1 MVSMPSF
8 HLFYVVSFSEVIC
21 VDGTFPLPVFRSGAP
36 LYDQLYRHIAGAI
49 RSGAMPPGAKLPS
62 KRRLCALTGV
72 SMSTVETA
80 YSLLTAEGY
89 VLAKPKSGYVCA
101 DLLPPAPESPPP
113 AKAAAPAPA
122 AAPRWALD
130 CSTSAVDVSAFPFSS
145 WARITQEAVY
155 ENPGLLQRGHPQGDE
170 PLRAALAQ
178 LLAQY
183 RGVRCSPEQVVV
195 GAGVDHLLSLLLQ
208 MLPEQRA
215 IALED
220 PGYPAAYAAASL
232 HGLAASPIPVDRY
245 GMDPEALAA
254 SGAGLAYITPSHQFP
269 LGVTMPAGR
278 RSRLLHWA
286 ASGPDRFLIEDDYD
300 SEFRYSSR
308 PIPALQGLDQA
319 GRVVYIGT
327 FSRSIA
333 PAIRVAYMILPPP
346 LLKRYQDTFSHR
358 ACAVSRFEQESLRRF
373 ITQGLYGR
381 HLRRMGTLYR
391 KKCALFTGALSQ
403 LSGASLSGAEAGL
416 HFLLTLPRFSEQ
428 ELAERA
434 AEQTVRVYPLSRYC
448 HSLPPPPSTVVLG
461 FAGLSEEEI
470 GRAAALLRAAWS

>member
-1 MVSMPSF
+1 M
-8 HLFYVVSFSEVIC
+8 
-21 VDGTFPLPVFRSGAP
+21 
-36 LYDQLYRHIAGAI
+36 
-49 RSGAMPPGAKLPS
+49 
-62 KRRLCALTGV
+62 
-72 SMSTVETA
+72 
-80 YSLLTAEGY
+80 
-89 VLAKPKSGYVCA
+89 
-101 DLLPPAPESPPP
+101 
-113 AKAAAPAPA
+113 
-122 AAPRWALD
+122 
-130 CSTSAVDVSAFPFSS
+130 
-145 WARITQEAVY
+145 Y
-155 ENPGLLQRGHPQGDE
+155 ENPGLLQRGHPQGDL
-170 PLRAALAQ
+170 PLRSALGS

-195 GAGVDHLLSLLLQ
+195 GAGADYLLSLLLQ
-208 MLPEQRA
+208 LLPEQRA

-232 HGLAASPIPVDRY
+232 HGWEAVPVPVDGE
-245 GMDPEALAA
+245 GMDPEVLER
-254 SGAGLAYITPSHQFP
+254 SGAGLAYVTPSHQFP

-286 ASGPDRFLIEDDYD
+286 ASAPDRWLIEDDYD

-308 PIPALQGLDQA
+308 PIPALQGLDRA
-319 GRVVYIGT
+319 GRVVYMGT

-333 PAIRVAYMILPPP
+333 PAIRVAYMILPR
-346 LLKRYQDTFSHR
+346 LLLERYRATFSHG
-358 ACAVSRFEQESLRRF
+358 ACTVSRFEQESLRRF

-381 HLRRMGTLYR
+381 HLRRTGNLYR

-428 ELAERA
+428 ELVERA

-470 GRAAALLRAAWS
+470 SRAAALLRAAWS